1 MAGRSA
7 HPRAAQAPGE
17 PGLAVAE
24 SGSFRRFLCV
34 ALALQMAYSSLSV
47 KNKNQILSSPSP
59 RQNGVG
65 EGVGERSAAE
75 SKGGKAQGRAW
86 QGPGPGGMLGALT
99 HSHTMCPS
107 ARSTGD
113 FSVGILGADQ
123 TRHFRKIA
131 PCAAEALCV

>member
-1 MAGRSA
+1 MW
-7 HPRAAQAPGE
+7 
-17 PGLAVAE
+17 
-24 SGSFRRFLCV
+24 
-34 ALALQMAYSSLSV
+34 
-47 KNKNQILSSPSP
+47 
-59 RQNGVG
+59 VG
-65 EGVGERSAAE
+65 EGSADE
-75 SKGGKAQGRAW
+75 GRGGKAQMSDCRGS
-86 QGPGPGGMLGALT
+86 GSEGMLGALT